1 MGGGASVPGV
11 GSIKNVTAFASAAE
25 EIVAEMKESGTGE
38 MSYEDAFKLLKKY
51 EHAYTNVTTYFPGA
65 EVGTDILA
73 KADAVLI
80 DHGCN
85 GHNTLYA
92 QSVCPDEINH
102 ESGDITELFA
112 KHMGEVMIMSL

>member
-1 MGGGASVPGV
+1 M
-11 GSIKNVTAFASAAE
+11 N
-25 EIVAEMKESGTGE
+25 EMP
-38 MSYEDAFKLLKKY
+38 YENALQILAKY
-51 EHAYTNVTTYFPGA
+51 ELAYAKVTHHFPGA
-65 EVGTDILA
+65 QVGTDILQ
-73 KADAVLI
+73 KADMLLL

-112 KHMGEVMIMSL
+112 KHMGEVFHMGGLAGIPFTGKTGFTAFSHHIPDGKRNSSALLRY